1 MAVHDITV
9 GLRLTADGKGLV
21 SGVREA
27 TGEIGKFGKS
37 VDGSTRSIRDMAIAV
52 AAGNAALAI
61 MKTVFGSVGQVARG
75 LADYAD
81 SWSDMTSRVRLSI
94 DEHENAADVMDRLAN
109 VANDTYSSME
119 STAEAFARNSVT
131 LRALGKSTQEQL
143 NYTEALNNALVVSGA
158 KGERAVMVQNSLAK
172 AMATGALRGE
182 ELNTVM
188 SYGSRVAELLANE
201 LGVSVVELRNV
212 GEEGKITGDVMF
224 NSLVKNMEAV
234 KDEAASMP
242 ATIEDGF
249 LRIRNAILQTV
260 GVFDQQNNVSSKLA
274 ETMVDVSNAIRG
286 IDPSNLRAVGDAATV
301 LAIIIGSR
309 LTVAAAA
316 SGAAFAAANI
326 EALRYQATLARM
338 AGVSASAA
346 AGITAMGVASR
357 AAGAAMT
364 LLGGPAG
371 AAVAAAGAI
380 YYLATRT
387 TDAERAA
394 EQLDERINKLSGSF
408 EKLTAQEARAASLD
422 YVEKIKALEL
432 SASDLERQARATAL
446 VLKTMAPDDPA
457 LGKMQDHMT
466 RTEGAAAGLRRQASD
481 LYSDLIRLN
490 GIANSTGTGMAK
502 MGSGAIDASE
512 AFTKMNRELR
522 ERLLLVGLNSEAEK
536 LAARIRAGY
545 VEGIT
550 NSEGEILISIQ
561 RQIDAKTRQVEAAK
575 KAAEEIKKAKEKE
588 KETFLAA
595 ARAHNDAMK
604 EYFDADERALKSN
617 NDAIKSMRVRAEQ
630 YEFEATLIG
639 LSNEEREKAVVLH
652 EMEAQ
657 AVNMTAEAHA
667 EMEKRVLDALGA
679 LQARRRALD
688 VQAEAKRQA
697 DQASA
702 EWKRA
707 SDDIERSLADA
718 LMRGFEGGKGL
729 AENFKDTL
737 KNMFNSLI
745 LRPIIQPIAQYGSQM
760 VMGMMGMG
768 GSGAAMAGG
777 MGGSG
782 SSSILSMGSNLYSA
796 YSGIGTNYLSAG
808 MFGTSAAGATSG
820 NLVMAG
826 SQQASMLASQGMGGY
841 TAVTPMAAYGGAL
854 GGALYGYEKGGVR
867 GATIGGVAG
876 YAGGA
881 FLAGGASALAAGGS
895 LGAAG
900 AAGMSAANAA
910 LANLGPWG
918 WAAIAVLAIFGSGK
932 KKPSDMGAW
941 GDIDLGTLERTNVG
955 SMTGKKYSK
964 ENNEFRDAT
973 LDLLAGY
980 TTGLK
985 AMGGEIDGALKV
997 HIGSRD
1003 GLRADFGADGTTEI
1017 TRFDSETF
1025 LRDVLRELT
1034 VRATGLSE
1042 GLKGVLVGFD
1052 GTVEQLIEL
1061 SAALNVLYDY
1071 SAADPFSAIAE
1082 QAEIAGRSA
1091 WDVWKQQGT
1100 DMRSALAAWDG
1111 SAAAATELA
1120 NLTQSRYQL
1129 ELQLAQQIHNALQ
1142 STSAMYLATAEEMRY
1157 STLDQAEKY
1166 DFLRQ
1171 KSVALEEAMAAALD
1185 PAQIEFLAGQL
1196 NENTKA
1202 AWALLGEEE
1211 RKIKIDEYEAYLAE
1225 IDALTTERL
1234 NAAGATITGEHDGSL
1249 PDSITAAIEAA
1260 MDRAAVKFMDAAN
1273 AQQAAA
1279 DTPVTVKVDV
1289 KVDSPSPDVKTEVG
1303 YGYYG

>member
-21 SGVREA
+21 TGVREA
-27 TGEIGKFGKS
+27 TGEIGKLGKS

-52 AAGNAALAI
+52 AAGNAALAV

-94 DEHENAADVMDRLAN
+94 DGHENAADVMARLSN

-119 STAEAFARNSVT
+119 TTTEAFARNSVT

-201 LGVSVVELRNV
+201 LGVSVVQLRKA

-224 NSLVKNMEAV
+224 NSLVKNMDAV

-249 LRIRNAILQTV
+249 MRIRNAILQTI
-260 GVFDQQNNVSSKLA
+260 GVFDQQNNVSAKLA
-274 ETMVDVSNAIRG
+274 DTMVDVSNAIRG
-286 IDPSNLRAVGDAATV
+286 IDPSTLRAVGDAATV
-301 LAIIIGSR
+301 LAIIIGGR
-309 LTVAAAA
+309 LTAAVGA
-316 SGAAFAAANI
+316 SGLAWAAANI

-346 AGITAMGVASR
+346 AGIIAMG
-357 AAGAAMT
+357 AAANAARGVMA

-371 AAVAAAGAI
+371 AAITAAGAI

-394 EQLDERINKLSGSF
+394 EQLDDRINKLTGSF
-408 EKLTAQEARAASLD
+408 EKLSAAEARAASLD
-422 YVEKIKALEL
+422 YVEKIKQLEL

-446 VLKTMAPDDPA
+446 VLSTMAPDDPA

-466 RTEGAAAGLRRQASD
+466 RTEGSAAGLRRQASD
-481 LYSDLIRLN
+481 LYNDMIRLN
-490 GIANSTGTGMAK
+490 GIANSTGAGLGS
-502 MGSGAIDASE
+502 MGTGAIDASE

-522 ERLLLVGLNSEAEK
+522 ERLLLVGLNSEADK

-545 VEGIT
+545 IEGLT
-550 NSEGEILISIQ
+550 SSEGEILVSIQ
-561 RQIDAKTRQVEAAK
+561 KQIDAKTRQVEQAK
-575 KAAEEIKKAKEKE
+575 KAAEEIKKAEEQKKAA
-588 KETFLAA
+588 FLAT

-604 EYFDADERALKSN
+604 EYFDADERALKAN
-617 NDAIKSMRVRAEQ
+617 TDAIKAMRERAEQ

-639 LSNEEREKAVVLH
+639 LSNEERERAIVLH

-657 AVNMTAEAHA
+657 AVNMTAEAYA

-679 LQARRRALD
+679 LQARRKSLD

-697 DQASA
+697 DNAAA

-707 SDDIERSLADA
+707 SDDIERSLTDA
-718 LMRGFEGGKGL
+718 LMRGFEGGKGF

-768 GSGAAMAGG
+768 GAGSAMAGDM

-782 SSSILSMGSNLYSA
+782 GSSLLSMGSNLYSA

-895 LGAAG
+895 VAAAG
-900 AAGMSAANAA
+900 AAGMSTAYTA

-918 WAAIAVLAIFGSGK
+918 WAAIAILAIFGSGK
-932 KKPSDMGAW
+932 KKPSDMAAW
-941 GDIDLGTLERTNVG
+941 GDIDLGTLEKSNVG
-955 SMTGKKYSK
+955 SMTGKKYSE

-980 TTGLK
+980 TAGLK
-985 AMGGEIDGALKV
+985 AMGGETDGALKV
-997 HIGSRD
+997 LIGNRD
-1003 GLRADFGADGTTEI
+1003 GLRADFGADGTNEI

-1025 LRDVLRELT
+1025 LRDVLREIT
-1034 VRATGLSE
+1034 VRAEGLSDS
-1042 GLKGVLVGFD
+1042 LRGVLVNFD

-1061 SAALNVLYDY
+1061 SAAMNVLYDY
-1071 SAADPFSAIAE
+1071 AAADPLAAVAE

-1091 WDVWKQQGT
+1091 WDVWKQQGA

-1120 NLTQSRYQL
+1120 NLTQSRYQI

-1142 STSAMYLATAEEMRY
+1142 ATSAMYLATAEEMRY
-1157 STLDQAEKY
+1157 GTLDQAEKY
-1166 DFLRQ
+1166 DFLKQ
-1171 KSVALEEAMAAALD
+1171 KSIALEEAMAAALD
-1185 PAQIEFLAGQL
+1185 PAQIELLAGQL

-1202 AWALLGEEE
+1202 AWQLLGEEE

-1234 NAAGATITGEHDGSL
+1234 NAAGATITAEHDTSL
-1249 PDSITAAIEAA
+1249 PDSITTAIEQA
-1260 MDRAAVKFMDAAN
+1260 MARVAEQFMAAAN

-1279 DTPVTVKVDV
+1279 DTPVTVNVKVDV
-1289 KVDSPSPDVKTEVG
+1289 DTPALVEVG
-1303 YGYYG
+1303 IGG